1 MLIHLLVIV
10 TTFGTKSRSSQTGFE
25 EDFWDE
31 ATNYLGERLVDRP
44 SMLLIDSGMASHD
57 CKDPRSFQIEDN
69 SIFQMSEEGTLI
81 VGVPAEEEYVDAKH
95 NVFETSNVRYQA
107 STKRAYGYA
116 KKRLKDRLGCFE
128 DWVKLLSI
136 HDPQAILVRDQFVR
150 EGRKRA
156 LKSLYLRR
164 LKKWSSDQKALLGMK
179 ELGYSSEE
187 IDRMQKVPIVR
198 SLTSHTRQSAIASL
212 LYQLRKDI
220 KRYERTDQ
228 KQLSKFDAHMTP
240 KETHLVDDTDQD
252 PAFAEGNTE
261 ADIQI
266 KALKEMRAIIRVNAL
281 DKRLLALKDQVDS
294 YMQYRRQRYEPIV
307 LPSSTS
313 ASTDKEVVEFD
324 E

>member
-1 MLIHLLVIV
+1 MLTHLLVILA
-10 TTFGTKSRSSQTGFE
+10 TFGIKSRSSQTGFE

-31 ATNYLGERLVDRP
+31 ATNYLGEPLVDRT

-69 SIFQMSEEGTLI
+69 SIFQMSEKGTLI
-81 VGVPAEEEYVDAKH
+81 VGVPAEEEHVDAKH
-95 NVFETSNVRYQA
+95 AVFDTSNVRYHA

-128 DWVKLLSI
+128 DWVKMLSL
-136 HDPQAILVRDQFVR
+136 HDPQAIYVRDQFVR
-150 EGRKRA
+150 EERKRA

-164 LKKWSSDQKALLGMK
+164 LKKWSSDQKALRGMK
-179 ELGYSSEE
+179 ELEYSSEE

-212 LYQLRKDI
+212 LYQLRKDV
-220 KRYERTDQ
+220 KRYERAGQ
-228 KQLSKFDAHMTP
+228 KRLSKFDAHMTP
-240 KETHLVDDTDQD
+240 KETPLVDDTDQD
-252 PAFAEGNTE
+252 AAFAEGNNE

-281 DKRLLALKDQVDS
+281 DERLAELKKQVDS
-294 YMQYRRQRYEPIV
+294 YMQYRRQRYEPIA
-307 LPSSTS
+307 LPSTAS
-313 ASTDKEVVEFD
+313 ASTDQEVIEID